1 LNYLPYKISL
11 NVTKSSNNP
20 ELTNIK
26 FKRIYLYV
34 GDYVQDKS
42 YVDITKTGIQNL
54 YFDMNII
61 KETTTFDFKVI
72 VVDYEDND
80 ITDKVFDL
88 IDNY

>member
-1 LNYLPYKISL
+1 
-11 NVTKSSNNP
+11 
-20 ELTNIK
+20 
-26 FKRIYLYV
+26 
-34 GDYVQDKS
+34 
-42 YVDITKTGIQNL
+42 VDITKTGIQNL

-61 KETTTFDFKVI
+61 KETTYFDFKVK